1 VAFVASPVEED
12 TQSLEK
18 IAKKL
23 RKEEIA
29 VDIILI
35 GQREQSQVEKL
46 AKFIETINK
55 NNNSSFFEV
64 PPSLDGSLLA
74 SLSTT
79 GLFSEFG

>member
-1 VAFVASPVEED
+1 MAFVASPVEED